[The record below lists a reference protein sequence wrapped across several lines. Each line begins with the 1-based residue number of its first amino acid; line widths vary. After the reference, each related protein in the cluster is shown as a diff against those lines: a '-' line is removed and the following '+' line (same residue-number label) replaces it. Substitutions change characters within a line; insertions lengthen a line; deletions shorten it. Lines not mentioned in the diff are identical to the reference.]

1 MLGDKSGALPRTQ
14 FQTSSYHDLKGLQSL
29 KQSGDSPEALQETA
43 RQFEALFIQMVLKS
57 ARDANDLIS
66 GDNSYFSSQQMKF
79 YQGMMDEQMSVA
91 LAEDHGHGGFG
102 IAQALVQQLGDR
114 SSSDPLPSGEISRL
128 VGRDASEADVAAAA
142 HSIQQAI
149 EARRMTSTAIPH
161 TLPTFNLQAQSV
173 EGVRPP
179 LLAAGEQPLNVG
191 QSDANKRAYF
201 ESPEDFVKSLYPV
214 AEKVAKTLGVDPKV
228 MLAQSA
234 LETGWGRYMIP
245 KEDGRNSFNLFGIKA
260 DARWKG
266 ESTTVSTLEF
276 RNGQPRQ
283 EQAAFRAYGSFEES
297 MRDYAD
303 FLLSNPRY
311 EAALQKADNTQAYTH
326 GLQRSGYATDPQYA
340 NKILKI
346 LDSDP
351 FNQAIDA
358 AQTGLNA
365 SNQP

>member
-1 MLGDKSGALPRTQ
+1 MLGDKSGVLPKTQ

-29 KQSGDSPEALQETA
+29 KQGGDSPEALQETA

-102 IAQALVQQLGDR
+102 IAQALVQQLGDKASGDHKP
-114 SSSDPLPSGEISRL
+114 SSEVSQLL
-128 VGRDASEADVAAAA
+128 KRDASEADIAAAA
-142 HSIQQAI
+142 HSIQQALQ
-149 EARRMTSTAIPH
+149 ARRMTSTAMPH
-161 TLPTFNLQAQSV
+161 TLPTYTLETQDI

-179 LLAAGEQPLNVG
+179 LLAAGEQPLGVDEN
-191 QSDANKRAYF
+191 SAEKRAYF

-245 KEDGRNSFNLFGIKA
+245 REDGRNSFNLFGIKA
-260 DARWKG
+260 DARWDG
-266 ESTTVSTLEF
+266 ESTNVNTLEF
-276 RNGQPRQ
+276 RNGQPQQ

-311 EAALQKADNTQAYTH
+311 GAALQQADNAHAYTQ

-340 NKILKI
+340 HKILKI

-351 FNQAIDA
+351 FNQAVDA
-358 AQTGLNA
+358 ARTGLNA
-365 SNQP
+365 SN